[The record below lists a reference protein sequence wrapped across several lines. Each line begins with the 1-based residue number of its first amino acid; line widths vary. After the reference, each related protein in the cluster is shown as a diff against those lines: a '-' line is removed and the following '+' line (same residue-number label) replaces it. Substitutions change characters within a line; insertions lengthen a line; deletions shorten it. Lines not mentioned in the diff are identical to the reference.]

1 MKGPWGE
8 LWPEALDA
16 SEGQCEGCLGLEPP
30 TPDDPEAK
38 PHAHGHLGPSRAPA
52 VKQKV
57 RARVCTG
64 HGTSLFLP
72 LSFFFLRHQ
81 RFFLG
86 HLYFCLTDFVRG
98 SEMKPSIISHVLREI
113 HVTDIWNLG
122 FQIATWMKVCNLNEV
137 SQ

>member
-1 MKGPWGE
+1 MQPKTKETKEGRLVHTG
-8 LWPEALDA
+8 WPGD
-16 SEGQCEGCLGLEPP
+16 C
-30 TPDDPEAK
+30 
-38 PHAHGHLGPSRAPA
+38 GPSCEAEGEGKGVYRSRDILVPS
-52 VKQKV
+52 
-57 RARVCTG
+57 
-64 HGTSLFLP
+64 SL
-72 LSFFFLRHQ
+72 FFFLRHQ

>member
-1 MKGPWGE
+1 MYRSRDI
-8 LWPEALDA
+8 LV
-16 SEGQCEGCLGLEPP
+16 
-30 TPDDPEAK
+30 
-38 PHAHGHLGPSRAPA
+38 PS
-52 VKQKV
+52 
-57 RARVCTG
+57 
-64 HGTSLFLP
+64 SL
-72 LSFFFLRHQ
+72 FFFLRHQ

-122 FQIATWMKVCNLNEV
+122 FQIATWMKVGNLNEV